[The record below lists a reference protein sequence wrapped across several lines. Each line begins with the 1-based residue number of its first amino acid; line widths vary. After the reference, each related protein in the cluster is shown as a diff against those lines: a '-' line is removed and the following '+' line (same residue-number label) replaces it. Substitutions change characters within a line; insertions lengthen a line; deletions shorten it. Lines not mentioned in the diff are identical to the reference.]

1 MNYYVIIATRTTEK
15 DRRDSK
21 LTVARLEKYFTE
33 AGWQVKFM
41 ENESSIWAAHRKG
54 VKEFDVQDEDA
65 VILCH
70 DDIEILLQ
78 KEDFNMLIGKHLA
91 DPETGFLGVAGSS
104 IIDKHIGWFQ
114 CAVNNQ
120 SGHGGCYH
128 GDSAHNMF
136 YSHFGHVGP
145 VIALDGLFLATTGK
159 VLNSIKIAKPKA
171 LEPGCNWD
179 WYDFFYT
186 VQAHIKKF
194 KNRTIALPI
203 RHESPGRYP
212 KEFFDAIPTWQKI
225 LSKHLPL
232 VVR

>member
-1 MNYYVIIATRTTEK
+1 MTAEERQDSSLTI
-15 DRRDSK
+15 SK
-21 LTVARLEKYFTE
+21 LESYFTD
-33 AGWQVKFM
+33 AGWNVKFM

-54 VKEFDVQDEDA
+54 IKEFNVQDEDA

-78 KEDFNMLIGKHLA
+78 KEDFNTLICKHLA
-91 DPETGFLGVAGSS
+91 DPKTGFLGVAGSS
-104 IIDKHIGWFQ
+104 VIDKYMGWFQ
-114 CAVNNQ
+114 CAVNNN
-120 SGHGGCYH
+120 SGHGLCYH

-136 YSHFGHVGP
+136 ASFFGNPGEV
-145 VIALDGLFLATTGK
+145 VALDGLFLATTGK
-159 VLNSIKIAKPKA
+159 VLNSIKVAKPSA
-171 LEPGCNWD
+171 LEPRCDWD

-194 KNRTIALPI
+194 KNRVISLPI

-212 KEFFDAIPTWQKI
+212 QEFFDAIPTWQKL